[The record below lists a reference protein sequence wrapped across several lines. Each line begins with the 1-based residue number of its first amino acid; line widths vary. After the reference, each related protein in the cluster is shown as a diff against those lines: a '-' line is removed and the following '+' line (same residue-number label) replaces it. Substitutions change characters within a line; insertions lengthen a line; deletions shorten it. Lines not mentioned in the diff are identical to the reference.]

1 MLAGQRAPLPYTLTA
16 ISKAVLERVDRTF
29 NEAPRQ
35 DRNGYCAPYCQ
46 TKLQQRRQKKKIDAC
61 AVKQNWE
68 KKIYKRV
75 VYVNSV
81 TDLACVHERFQF
93 ENFAAEAYKS

>member
-1 MLAGQRAPLPYTLTA
+1 MLAGQSAPLPYTLTA
-16 ISKAVLERVDRTF
+16 SKTVLERVDRTF

-35 DRNGYCAPYCQ
+35 HCDGDCAPCGQ
-46 TKLQQRRQKKKIDAC
+46 TKLQRRRQKKKIDAY

-81 TDLACVHERFQF
+81 TDLACIHERFQF
-93 ENFAAEAYKS
+93 ENFAAAAYKS